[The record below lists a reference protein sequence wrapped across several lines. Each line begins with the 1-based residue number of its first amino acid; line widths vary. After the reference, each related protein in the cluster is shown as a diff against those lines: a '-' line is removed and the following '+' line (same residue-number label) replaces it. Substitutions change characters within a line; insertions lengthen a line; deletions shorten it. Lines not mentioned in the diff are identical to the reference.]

1 MADPA
6 SELEAALAATA
17 AALDAGDAE
26 GAAAASAKAAGAC
39 AALQAAGTRLP
50 REALLRLSEL
60 QARCQAGAGAVMGK
74 LGADLS
80 AAARGTRAVA
90 AYRR

>member
-1 MADPA
+1 MADLA

-26 GAAAASAKAAGAC
+26 GSAAASARAAAAS

-60 QARCQAGAGAVMGK
+60 QARCQGGATAAMSR
-74 LGADLS
+74 LGADL
-80 AAARGTRAVA
+80 ATAARTTRAVA